1 MKMGNI
7 ASPWRYDFATCVAPQ
22 SPKLRCPAIP
32 RYASMPTREA
42 FDWAGPRLPA
52 AMTPIV
58 DMPQAGSVLP
68 SWLSAQQKRSITEP

>member
-1 MKMGNI
+1 MKMGTTC
-7 ASPWRYDFATCVAPQ
+7 SPWHYDFAASDAPQ
-22 SPKLRCPAIP
+22 SPILRRPAIP

-68 SWLSAQQKRSITEP
+68 SWLPARQKCGIN